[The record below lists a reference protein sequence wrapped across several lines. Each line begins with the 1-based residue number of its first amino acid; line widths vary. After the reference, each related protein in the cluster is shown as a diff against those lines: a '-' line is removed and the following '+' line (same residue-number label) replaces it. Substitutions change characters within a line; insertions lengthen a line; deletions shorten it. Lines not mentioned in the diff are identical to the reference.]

1 MMHWMLYFVIVC
13 KSLKVCWVCI
23 YALPCCS
30 LLSNWHAEKQ
40 WCSSLCSGT
49 HLAANLCDEI
59 RLWMYRKMHQE
70 AALGYRS
77 GAGQSHFVSRNVP
90 TCTGQGHYL
99 MDFFFPVDK
108 VRPVFLLGTENHWPV
123 CVYDATLSIP
133 PENIQDMM
141 LWWGLLV
148 PHTCQGHSGDPF
160 APARE
165 SIHISEK
172 LKHVWHL
179 RQSQS
184 CCFGYTAVP
193 VHEWVSVILQCRFS
207 IRLNQFAQAARR
219 QSQTLFQN
227 LPVLPAPFCTNTSI
241 SLAKISL

>member
-1 MMHWMLYFVIVC
+1 MWWDQVVNVQENASRGRIGVQEWGRTKPFCEQECPNLY
-13 KSLKVCWVCI
+13 WTR
-23 YALPCCS
+23 ALF
-30 LLSNWHAEKQ
+30 
-40 WCSSLCSGT
+40 
-49 HLAANLCDEI
+49 D
-59 RLWMYRKMHQE
+59 R
-70 AALGYRS
+70 
-77 GAGQSHFVSRNVP
+77 
-90 TCTGQGHYL
+90 
-99 MDFFFPVDK
+99 FFFPVDK

-133 PENIQDMM
+133 PENTQDMM

-179 RQSQS
+179 RQSQT

-193 VHEWVSVILQCRFS
+193 LQEWVTVILQCRFS

-241 SLAKISL
+241 CLAKTSL